1 MTKKTFSD
9 LMDTLMTVPGVK
21 EHINSLPVQLGIEV
35 HKQRIKLNLTQN
47 QVIKLADKKGLQL
60 TQAQLSR
67 VENGDTGTS
76 IDVYKRALNVLGGS
90 LKVDVDF
97 DHPPTE
103 KELQTI

>member
-1 MTKKTFSD
+1 MAKKTFID
-9 LMDTLMTVPGVK
+9 LMGTLKKVPGV
-21 EHINSLPVQLGIEV
+21 EDHLNSLPVQLGLKV
-35 HKQRIKLNLTQN
+35 LKQRIELELTQT
-47 QVIKLADKKGLQL
+47 QVIKLATKRDISL

-90 LKVDVDF
+90 LQVDVDF

-103 KELQTI
+103 KELQTL